1 MEADNGERISRSQK
15 KRDSTALQQ
24 RGEAIAAL
32 PPAARAALPLPP
44 ELAEAL
50 SRHDAMRSREA
61 KRRQRQYIG
70 RLMRELDEEE
80 CRALFEA
87 LDRVF

>member
-1 MEADNGERISRSQK
+1 MEADGGERKSRSQK
-15 KRDSTALQQ
+15 KRESTALQR
-24 RGEAIAAL
+24 RGEEIAAL

-50 SRHDAMRSREA
+50 RRYDAMGSRES

-80 CRALFEA
+80 CRALLEA